1 MIHYF
6 KNKLKLFSKK
16 NREELYF
23 LYTSLLGFQP
33 KNIDLYK
40 QALTHKSAQ
49 IKTDKGACINNERLE
64 FLGDAVLGAIISD
77 ILFDKYQKAS
87 EGFLTNTRSK
97 IVQRESLNDVA
108 VKIGFEKLMNFSQNA
123 GIMKNNVYGN
133 AFEALIGAIYLD
145 QGYDKCKGFIQ
156 TQVLDK
162 IVDVENIAKKEHNFK
177 SRLIEWSQKHKIEI
191 RFELVEE
198 YVNQENKPIFQTQV
212 LVNDC
217 LAGIGTGSSKKES
230 QQMASKLAMKKIKIE
245 PKFWENTSLEEIAPE
260 YEL

>member
-1 MIHYF
+1 MVRYF

-16 NREELYF
+16 NREELSF
-23 LYTSLLGFQP
+23 LYASLLGFYP
-33 KNIDLYK
+33 RNIALYK

-77 ILFDKYQKAS
+77 VLFEKYQKAS

-97 IVQRESLNDVA
+97 IVQRESLNDIA
-108 VKIGFEKLMNFSQNA
+108 IKIGFEKLVNFSQNA

-133 AFEALIGAIYLD
+133 AFEALIGAIYID
-145 QGYDKCKGFIQ
+145 QGYDKCKMFIQ
-156 TQVLDK
+156 TQVLNK
-162 IVDVENIAKKEHNFK
+162 IVDVENVAKKEHNFK

-191 RFELVEE
+191 EFELVEE

-212 LVNDC
+212 LINKHM
-217 LAGIGTGSSKKES
+217 AGIGTGNSKKES
-230 QQMASKLAMKKIKIE
+230 QQMASKLAMQKIKLE
-245 PKFWENTSLEEIAPE
+245 PRFWEHLPIVDEPAASDL
-260 YEL
+260 

>member
-1 MIHYF
+1 MVRYF

-16 NREELYF
+16 NREELF
-23 LYTSLLGFQP
+23 LLYTSLLGFQP

-49 IKTDKGACINNERLE
+49 IKTDKGSYLNNERLE
-64 FLGDAVLGAIISD
+64 FLGDAILGAIVSD
-77 ILFDKYQKAS
+77 ILFEKYQRAS

-97 IVQRESLNDVA
+97 IVKRESLNDIA
-108 VKIGFEKLMNFSQNA
+108 LKIGFEKLVNFSHNA

-145 QGYDKCKGFIQ
+145 QGYEKCKHFVQ
-156 TQVLDK
+156 NQVLDK

-191 RFELVEE
+191 KFELVEE
-198 YVNQENKPIFQTQV
+198 YVSHENKPIFQTQV
-212 LVNDC
+212 LVKDC
-217 LAGIGTGSSKKES
+217 LAGIGTGTSKKES
-230 QQMASKLAMKKIKIE
+230 QQMASKLAMKKIKLE
-245 PKFWENTSLEEIAPE
+245 PKFWEDLTAEDSAL
-260 YEL
+260 LSDL